1 MKTYKLDFN
10 LSAWIQGVEIEAE
23 NEDEAVNKLMN
34 MSVDEM
40 LESGVIKDCDYSNID
55 TDIIEAD
62 YKVRVYNIIY
72 EDEYGAKKQKAPKE
86 MVLDI
91 HWLKD
96 DDLTDLIEEE
106 IVFKTD
112 CLVKDFEYEKL

>member
-10 LSAWIQGVEIEAE
+10 LSAWFQGVEIEAE
-23 NEDEAVNKLMN
+23 SKDEAISKLMN
-34 MSVDEM
+34 MSVEEM
-40 LESGVIKDCDYSNID
+40 LESGVIKDCDFSDID
-55 TDIIEAD
+55 SEIIEAD
-62 YKVRVYNIIY
+62 YKVKVFNIVYK
-72 EDEYGAKKQKAPKE
+72 DEEEAKEEKAPKE

-91 HWLKD
+91 HWIKD